1 MYWTVEIYSL
11 DFKVLFYTPERRRP
25 QETEHISLFSWKL
38 RMNSRIYMVKDVLL
52 SLDLCDE
59 LEERLSRRNFLKK
72 MFIKS

>member
-1 MYWTVEIYSL
+1 MYWTVEIYRL

-25 QETEHISLFSWKL
+25 QGTEHISPFSWKL